1 MSKKGIIGV
10 IVVCAVV
17 VAGVF
22 IYNGMNSTKITEHEA
37 KEIAYRDAKVSSEE
51 VTNDAVNYDRID
63 KHFNVE
69 FTVNDGEDLYE
80 YVISELDGAIITKDH
95 VKVSEQNSETAI
107 ITENEAINAALKDAG
122 FAKADVSDLKSKLHS
137 DKNEYEVKFVAVDT
151 SDSEKY
157 DYKYFVN
164 ASDGKVMDK
173 EQVKHIV

>member
-1 MSKKGIIGV
+1 MSKKGIIG
-10 IVVCAVV
+10 IIAVCAVI

-37 KEIAYRDAKVSSEE
+37 REIAYRDAKVTASD

-63 KHFNVE
+63 KQFNVE

-95 VKVSEQNSETAI
+95 VTVTEQNANTTI
-107 ITENEAINAALKDAG
+107 ITENEAIDAALKDAG

-137 DKNEYEVKFVAVDT
+137 DKNEYEIKFVAIDT
-151 SDSEKY
+151 SDSKKY

-164 ASDGKVMDK
+164 ASDGKVIDK
-173 EQVKHIV
+173 EQVEHIL